1 MANVSKRGDSYRI
14 TVSCG
19 FDGNNKHIRKYMTYK
34 PAAGMTPK
42 QIEKAVQ
49 QAALEFEK
57 KCLTGQVLDS
67 STRFRDFA
75 DKWFTD
81 YAEKQLEPRTVA
93 RYKDLLVR
101 INAALGNMK
110 LADIQP
116 YHLQEFYNNLAE
128 KGIRAD
134 IKYQPAPLTANLIK
148 ESGQTMENIAE
159 GAGVSLSVV
168 RSCKQG
174 RNVTLR
180 SAEKIAAYFDKPV
193 SELFEPGEDKGL
205 SDKTIREHHVL
216 LSSIFSTAVQWQV
229 IFSNPCER
237 VKPPKVEYKESRYL
251 DENGAAALFE
261 ALEGEPYQYAVMI
274 QLFVHTGLRRAEL
287 CGLSWDDIDFIN
299 KKIYVHKNSL
309 YLPKK
314 GIYESKT
321 KTRRSTRVI
330 KVSDDALEIINDYRK
345 WQNDYKAE
353 LGDYW
358 QESGRLFTKQDGR
371 PIHPDTISSWFHD
384 FVQRKQ
390 LPDVCVHSLR
400 HTNATLM
407 IAAGTPLKIV
417 SDRLG
422 HASIQTT
429 SNIYAHQIQSA
440 DAVAADNIAEM
451 LKKGK
456 DSLDKSKKIG

>member
-1 MANVSKRGDSYRI
+1 MANISKRGDTYRI

-19 FDGNNKHIRKYMTYK
+19 FDGNGKHIRKYMTFK
-34 PAAGMTPK
+34 PPVGLTPK
-42 QIEKAVQ
+42 QEQKAVE
-49 QAALEFEK
+49 QAAMEFEQ
-57 KCLTGQVLDS
+57 KCLSGQVLDS
-67 STRFRDFA
+67 STRFRDFSE
-75 DKWFTD
+75 KWITD

-93 RYKDLLVR
+93 RYEELLVR
-101 INAALGNMK
+101 TNAALGNMK
-110 LADIQP
+110 LSAIQP
-116 YHLQEFYNNLAE
+116 HHLQEFYNNLGE

-134 IKYQPAPLTANLIK
+134 IKYKPLPLIADLIK
-148 ESGQTMENIAE
+148 EKGKSLEKLGQE
-159 GAGVSLSVV
+159 AGVAQSVM
-168 RSCKQG
+168 RSCKHE
-174 RNVTLR
+174 RNVTLQ
-180 SAEKIAAYFDKPV
+180 SAEKVAAYFDKPV
-193 SELFEPGEDKGL
+193 TELFEAGEDKGL

-287 CGLSWDDIDFIN
+287 CGLSWEDVDFIN

-321 KTRRSTRVI
+321 KTRKSTRVI
-330 KVSDDALEIINDYRK
+330 KVSDDALEIINEYRK

-353 LGDYW
+353 VGTYW

-371 PIHPDTISSWFHD
+371 PIHPDTITTWFHD

-456 DSLDKSKKIG
+456 ESRDENKKIG

>member
-1 MANVSKRGDSYRI
+1 MANISKRGDSYRI

-19 FDGNNKHIRKYMTYK
+19 FNGNNKHIRKYMTYK
-34 PAAGMTPK
+34 PPTGLTPK
-42 QIEKAVQ
+42 QEQKAVEK
-49 QAALEFEK
+49 AALEFEK
-57 KCLTGQVLDS
+57 KCLSGQVLDEN
-67 STRFRDFA
+67 TRFRDFA
-75 DKWFTD
+75 DKWIKD

-93 RYKDLLVR
+93 RYQDLLVR
-101 INAALGNMK
+101 INAAFGNMK
-110 LADIQP
+110 LSAIQP
-116 YHLQEFYNNLAE
+116 HHLQEFYNNLGE
-128 KGIRAD
+128 KGVRAD
-134 IKYQPAPLTANLIK
+134 IKYKPLPLISELFK
-148 ESGQTMENIAE
+148 ETGKPMETIAAD
-159 GAGVSLSVV
+159 AGVALSVI
-168 RSCKQG
+168 RSCKHE
-174 RNVTLR
+174 RNVTR
-180 SAEKIAAYFDKPV
+180 QSAEKVAAYLNKPIT
-193 SELFEPGEDKGL
+193 ELFESGEDKGL

-321 KTRRSTRVI
+321 KTRKSTRVI
-330 KVSDDALEIINDYRK
+330 KISDDALDIINEYRK

-353 LGDYW
+353 LGNYW

-371 PIHPDTISSWFHD
+371 PIHPDTITTWFHD
-384 FVQRKQ
+384 FVQRKK

-429 SNIYAHQIQSA
+429 SNIYLHQIQSA
-440 DAVAADNIAEM
+440 DAVAADNISQM

-456 DSLDKSKKIG
+456 ESRDENKKIG